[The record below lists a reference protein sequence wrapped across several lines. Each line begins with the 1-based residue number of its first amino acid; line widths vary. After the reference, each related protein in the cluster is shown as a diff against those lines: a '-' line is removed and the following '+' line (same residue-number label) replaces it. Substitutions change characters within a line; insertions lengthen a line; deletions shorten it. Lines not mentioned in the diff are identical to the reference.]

1 MNIAVAEHAKEH
13 AGCLEIAGM
22 DNSLGYLK
30 AGARLARDA
39 VAAARDDMVENSRER
54 SKNRNREDVAV
65 GYFQLSTAMHSA
77 GIASKASEV
86 IGAAQ
91 LPARGLVV
99 IVQVRQLRKI
109 DSAYGDICS
118 ITLII
123 LRQRDVGVSTQRAG
137 KKPAAKIDNLQS
149 VVGEEQPSGDAV
161 ERQRLSKKTVIHPI
175 GAIDRMDFR
184 APAVHPG
191 AAEPGPPQG
200 DGAFPSPILWIVI
213 VTPDRE
219 TDCGRTLPFP
229 FPEKFI
235 QLRRSERAHCARSY
249 CAFDV

>member
-86 IGAAQ
+86 IGTAQ

-99 IVQVRQLRKI
+99 IVQVRQLREI
-109 DSAYGDICS
+109 DSAYGDIRS

-175 GAIDRMDFR
+175 GAIDRDLQMCVL
-184 APAVHPG
+184 ATTKLIQA
-191 AAEPGPPQG
+191 
-200 DGAFPSPILWIVI
+200 I
-213 VTPDRE
+213 
-219 TDCGRTLPFP
+219 GRNGGRMP
-229 FPEKFI
+229 K
-235 QLRRSERAHCARSY
+235 S
-249 CAFDV
+249 V